1 MNITKK
7 AHARISELKAKH
19 QFSAIQLLA
28 DGLDADV
35 KDLTYEDQPL
45 LAVFGMKEDGTS
57 IEAKKSGCT
66 VKPMCVKS
74 NVSNY

>member
-1 MNITKK
+1 MNINTK
-7 AHARISELKAKH
+7 AYQRIAALKGKH

-28 DGLDADV
+28 DGLDLAV
-35 KDLTYEDQPL
+35 KELTYNDQPL
-45 LAVFGMKEDGTS
+45 TEVFGMKEDGTS

-66 VKPMCVKS
+66 VKPTCVKS